1 MSKATLTQ
9 GRYRWRHD
17 KVLMMLANDLEHERR
32 KKCKSHGKLTSLIKF
47 VRKGEKPSRTTNNF
61 LQIAWEMKVDLGG
74 RLQFPQIIQ
83 TTLRPD
89 LDLWSEER
97 TKIILTELT
106 VPWEEGG
113 DQALK
118 KRVPNTKISCDNDGE
133 RMAGMAV
140 PS

>member
-1 MSKATLTQ
+1 MLT
-9 GRYRWRHD
+9 
-17 KVLMMLANDLEHERR
+17 NDLEHERR

-118 KRVPNTKISCDNDGE
+118 KKECQIPRSLATMTEKGWQVWLFPVEVD
-133 RMAGMAV
+133 
-140 PS
+140 